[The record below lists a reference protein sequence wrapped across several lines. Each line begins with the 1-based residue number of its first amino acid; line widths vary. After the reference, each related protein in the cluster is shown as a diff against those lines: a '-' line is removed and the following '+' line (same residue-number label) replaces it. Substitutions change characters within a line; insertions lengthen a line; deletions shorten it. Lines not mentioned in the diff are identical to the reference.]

1 MALLTGAG
9 LLIRTAWELG
19 HLDPGFDTG
28 HVLTAQVV
36 LPTTRY
42 GELASAVVAYR
53 AIRDGVTRTPGVDAA
68 ALASYVPL
76 GPTITAGVG
85 AEGRPFIDGERL
97 LASVHTVTSDYFATL
112 KMRLVAGR
120 DFRTSDDGNAPGV
133 TIINEALA
141 RKLWPGEQALGKRME
156 GMDPS
161 HQHFMQVIGVIADTR
176 DVGLEQAPAP
186 EFYVPFEQTPAPLWA
201 GIQGGLT
208 IVARTRGDPV
218 ALDRALR
225 VALAAVD
232 PSLPVAQVATMDQ
245 LVRTSRATARFNTL
259 LLTALGAIALILAS
273 VGVYG
278 VIAYSVTQRTREIG
292 LRIALGATPRVI
304 AGLVVRQGLTPI
316 VIGAVAG
323 SVLAVI
329 TTRLIREQLY
339 GVGPG
344 DPATIAAIA
353 VLLVLVSVVAALI
366 PTRRAMSISPVTALA
381 T

>member
-1 MALLTGAG
+1 
-9 LLIRTAWELG
+9 
-19 HLDPGFDTG
+19 
-28 HVLTAQVV
+28 
-36 LPTTRY
+36 
-42 GELASAVVAYR
+42 
-53 AIRDGVTRTPGVDAA
+53 
-68 ALASYVPL
+68 
-76 GPTITAGVG
+76 
-85 AEGRPFIDGERL
+85 
-97 LASVHTVTSDYFATL
+97 
-112 KMRLVAGR
+112 
-120 DFRTSDDGNAPGV
+120 
-133 TIINEALA
+133 
-141 RKLWPGEQALGKRME
+141 
-156 GMDPS
+156 
-161 HQHFMQVIGVIADTR
+161 
-176 DVGLEQAPAP
+176 
-186 EFYVPFEQTPAPLWA
+186 
-201 GIQGGLT
+201 
-208 IVARTRGDPV
+208 
-218 ALDRALR
+218 
-225 VALAAVD
+225 
-232 PSLPVAQVATMDQ
+232 MDQ